1 MSRLCFTFVLR
12 GAGRNVCGWCATRYR
27 RISRIWGRPMNVD
40 QCRATVFL
48 HEPLRRSLG
57 RWLGGKDVASMQRC
71 ALEGGHWGE
80 HLGVPDPAGRGWF
93 RWDEFG
99 LHIGSAERRDY
110 GERGGTLGARSPADF
125 VATSTVPTGESTTT
139 RPKGGRHAADPNAS
153 ADEPNTRSPTQ
164 ALWALTAAL
173 ERLTD
178 VISAAC
184 DRPNSNGR
192 SGPAPDAKDRRSAR
206 VWTSPASSAQAP
218 G

>member
-1 MSRLCFTFVLR
+1 
-12 GAGRNVCGWCATRYR
+12 
-27 RISRIWGRPMNVD
+27 MNVD

-71 ALEGGHWGE
+71 ALEGGHLGE

-99 LHIGSAERRDY
+99 FHIGSAERRDY
-110 GERGGTLGARSPADF
+110 GEREGTLGARSPADF

-173 ERLTD
+173 ERLAD
-178 VISAAC
+178 VISAAW
-184 DRPNSNGR
+184 DRPNSNGQG
-192 SGPAPDAKDRRSAR
+192 GPAPDAKDRRSAR
-206 VWTSPASSAQAP
+206 LDVTRFRSGSPPEGSAS
-218 G
+218 